1 MFLFSLAQHPIF
13 LILIEKKINFNFF
26 LNVITRKKIRN
37 YPLEQTVWNFNFF
50 HDLLI
55 LDIINYLILLKLEE
69 DVKKESLRIKS
80 SDLQE
85 RALEEPLIVNDLF
98 KSFRKDGYAAV
109 NNLSFGVLPNE
120 CFG

>member
-1 MFLFSLAQHPIF
+1 MNNLIF
-13 LILIEKKINFNFF
+13 
-26 LNVITRKKIRN
+26 
-37 YPLEQTVWNFNFF
+37 
-50 HDLLI
+50 
-55 LDIINYLILLKLEE
+55 LKLEE

-85 RALEEPLIVNDLF
+85 RALEEPLIVNDLVKLF
-98 KSFRKDGYAAV
+98 KKDGKPYAAV

>member
-1 MFLFSLAQHPIF
+1 MNH
-13 LILIEKKINFNFF
+13 
-26 LNVITRKKIRN
+26 
-37 YPLEQTVWNFNFF
+37 
-50 HDLLI
+50 
-55 LDIINYLILLKLEE
+55 LILLKLEE

-85 RALEEPLIVNDLF
+85 RALEEPLIVNDLV
-98 KSFRKDGYAAV
+98 KLFRKDGYTAV